1 MGTIE
6 TVSLIAV
13 GDEASGLTSNSAA
26 QAPVPFVERGSVNAS
41 DSDCETNQV
50 NLSHL
55 VDTPPCRESVNLCSL
70 RALTCLTQ
78 MVGIM
83 AHVKKAIAAFGAV
96 ALVSIGVLSGCSSD
110 DAAPVEEPAVEEPAV
125 EEPAPVAQAESL
137 APGNSVAW
145 APGQDAVTILVGQFI
160 DITVGDPLATTVSS
174 SDPSTLKPFP
184 GKQDEDK
191 VFYPAAKG
199 INPGAATLTVTLPD
213 GTSSDIAVTVNGR

>member
-1 MGTIE
+1 MGRCAQRC
-6 TVSLIAV
+6 TVVQMKKALAAV
-13 GDEASGLTSNSAA
+13 GAA
-26 QAPVPFVERGSVNAS
+26 
-41 DSDCETNQV
+41 
-50 NLSHL
+50 
-55 VDTPPCRESVNLCSL
+55 
-70 RALTCLTQ
+70 AL
-78 MVGIM
+78 I
-83 AHVKKAIAAFGAV
+83 
-96 ALVSIGVLSGCSSD
+96 SIGVLSGCSSD

>member
-1 MGTIE
+1 
-6 TVSLIAV
+6 
-13 GDEASGLTSNSAA
+13 
-26 QAPVPFVERGSVNAS
+26 
-41 DSDCETNQV
+41 
-50 NLSHL
+50 
-55 VDTPPCRESVNLCSL
+55 
-70 RALTCLTQ
+70 
-78 MVGIM
+78 MVGFM

-96 ALVSIGVLSGCSSD
+96 ALMSIGVLSGCSSD
-110 DAAPVEEPAVEEPAV
+110 DAAPVEEPAVEEPAVEEPAV

-174 SDPSTLKPFP
+174 SDPNTLKPFP
-184 GKQDEDK
+184 GKQDGDK
-191 VFYPAAKG
+191 IFYPAAKG

>member
-1 MGTIE
+1 
-6 TVSLIAV
+6 
-13 GDEASGLTSNSAA
+13 
-26 QAPVPFVERGSVNAS
+26 
-41 DSDCETNQV
+41 
-50 NLSHL
+50 
-55 VDTPPCRESVNLCSL
+55 
-70 RALTCLTQ
+70 

-96 ALVSIGVLSGCSSD
+96 ALMSIGVLSGCSSD
-110 DAAPVEEPAVEEPAV
+110 DAAPVEEPAVEEPAVEEPAV

-191 VFYPAAKG
+191 IFYPAAKG

>member
-1 MGTIE
+1 
-6 TVSLIAV
+6 
-13 GDEASGLTSNSAA
+13 
-26 QAPVPFVERGSVNAS
+26 
-41 DSDCETNQV
+41 
-50 NLSHL
+50 
-55 VDTPPCRESVNLCSL
+55 
-70 RALTCLTQ
+70 

-83 AHVKKAIAAFGAV
+83 AHVKRAIAAFGAV
-96 ALVSIGVLSGCSSD
+96 ALMSIGVLSGCSSD

-125 EEPAPVAQAESL
+125 EEPAVEEPALVAQAESL

-184 GKQDEDK
+184 GKQDEEK

>member
-1 MGTIE
+1 
-6 TVSLIAV
+6 
-13 GDEASGLTSNSAA
+13 
-26 QAPVPFVERGSVNAS
+26 
-41 DSDCETNQV
+41 
-50 NLSHL
+50 
-55 VDTPPCRESVNLCSL
+55 
-70 RALTCLTQ
+70 
-78 MVGIM
+78 M

-96 ALVSIGVLSGCSSD
+96 ALMSIGVLSGCSSD

-125 EEPAPVAQAESL
+125 EEPAVEEPAPIAQAESL

-174 SDPSTLKPFP
+174 SDPSTVKPFP

-191 VFYPAAKG
+191 IFYPAAKG

>member
-1 MGTIE
+1 
-6 TVSLIAV
+6 
-13 GDEASGLTSNSAA
+13 
-26 QAPVPFVERGSVNAS
+26 
-41 DSDCETNQV
+41 
-50 NLSHL
+50 
-55 VDTPPCRESVNLCSL
+55 
-70 RALTCLTQ
+70 
-78 MVGIM
+78 M

-96 ALVSIGVLSGCSSD
+96 ALMSIGVLSGCSSD
-110 DAAPVEEPAVEEPAV
+110 DAAPVEEPAVEEPAVEEPAV

>member
-1 MGTIE
+1 M
-6 TVSLIAV
+6 
-13 GDEASGLTSNSAA
+13 
-26 QAPVPFVERGSVNAS
+26 
-41 DSDCETNQV
+41 
-50 NLSHL
+50 
-55 VDTPPCRESVNLCSL
+55 
-70 RALTCLTQ
+70 RALTVPTR

-83 AHVKKAIAAFGAV
+83 THVKKAIAAFGAV
-96 ALVSIGVLSGCSSD
+96 ALMSIGLLSGCSSD
-110 DAAPVEEPAVEEPAV
+110 DAAPVEEPAVEEPAVEEPAVEEPAVEEPAV

-174 SDPSTLKPFP
+174 SDPRTLKPFP
-184 GKQDEDK
+184 GKQDEGK

>member
-1 MGTIE
+1 M
-6 TVSLIAV
+6 
-13 GDEASGLTSNSAA
+13 
-26 QAPVPFVERGSVNAS
+26 
-41 DSDCETNQV
+41 
-50 NLSHL
+50 
-55 VDTPPCRESVNLCSL
+55 CSI
-70 RALTCLTQ
+70 RALTCPTR

-96 ALVSIGVLSGCSSD
+96 ALMSIGVLSGCSSD
-110 DAAPVEEPAVEEPAV
+110 DAAPVEEPAVEEPAVEEPAVEEPAV

>member
-1 MGTIE
+1 M
-6 TVSLIAV
+6 
-13 GDEASGLTSNSAA
+13 
-26 QAPVPFVERGSVNAS
+26 
-41 DSDCETNQV
+41 
-50 NLSHL
+50 
-55 VDTPPCRESVNLCSL
+55 CSI
-70 RALTCLTQ
+70 RALPCPTR

-96 ALVSIGVLSGCSSD
+96 ALMSIGVLSGCSSD

-125 EEPAPVAQAESL
+125 EEPAVEEPALVAQAESL

-184 GKQDEDK
+184 GKQDEEK

>member
-1 MGTIE
+1 
-6 TVSLIAV
+6 
-13 GDEASGLTSNSAA
+13 
-26 QAPVPFVERGSVNAS
+26 
-41 DSDCETNQV
+41 
-50 NLSHL
+50 
-55 VDTPPCRESVNLCSL
+55 
-70 RALTCLTQ
+70 
-78 MVGIM
+78 M
-83 AHVKKAIAAFGAV
+83 AHVKKAIAAVGAV
-96 ALVSIGVLSGCSSD
+96 TLMSIGVLSGCSSD
-110 DAAPVEEPAVEEPAV
+110 DAAPVEEPAVEEPAVEEPAVEEPAV

>member
-1 MGTIE
+1 
-6 TVSLIAV
+6 
-13 GDEASGLTSNSAA
+13 
-26 QAPVPFVERGSVNAS
+26 
-41 DSDCETNQV
+41 
-50 NLSHL
+50 
-55 VDTPPCRESVNLCSL
+55 
-70 RALTCLTQ
+70 

-96 ALVSIGVLSGCSSD
+96 ALMSIGVLSGCSSD
-110 DAAPVEEPAVEEPAV
+110 DAAPVEEPAVEEPAVEEPAVEEPAV

>member
-1 MGTIE
+1 MQQTRLE
-6 TVSLIAV
+6 THHA
-13 GDEASGLTSNSAA
+13 
-26 QAPVPFVERGSVNAS
+26 
-41 DSDCETNQV
+41 

-55 VDTPPCRESVNLCSL
+55 VETRPCRESMDVPLCGATGPT
-70 RALTCLTQ
+70 RT
-78 MVGIM
+78 VEIM
-83 AHVKKAIAAFGAV
+83 THVKKAIAAFGAV
-96 ALVSIGVLSGCSSD
+96 ALMSIGLFSGCSSD
-110 DAAPVEEPAVEEPAV
+110 DAAPVEEPAVEEPAVEEPAVEEPAVEEPAV

-174 SDPSTLKPFP
+174 SDPRTLKPFP
-184 GKQDEDK
+184 GKQDEGK

>member
-1 MGTIE
+1 
-6 TVSLIAV
+6 
-13 GDEASGLTSNSAA
+13 
-26 QAPVPFVERGSVNAS
+26 
-41 DSDCETNQV
+41 
-50 NLSHL
+50 
-55 VDTPPCRESVNLCSL
+55 
-70 RALTCLTQ
+70 
-78 MVGIM
+78 M
-83 AHVKKAIAAFGAV
+83 AHVKRAIAAFGAV
-96 ALVSIGVLSGCSSD
+96 ALMSIGVLSGCSSA
-110 DAAPVEEPAVEEPAV
+110 DAAPVEEPAVEEPAVEEPAV

-184 GKQDEDK
+184 GKQDEEK
-191 VFYPAAKG
+191 IFYPAAKG

>member
-1 MGTIE
+1 ME
-6 TVSLIAV
+6 M
-13 GDEASGLTSNSAA
+13 
-26 QAPVPFVERGSVNAS
+26 
-41 DSDCETNQV
+41 
-50 NLSHL
+50 
-55 VDTPPCRESVNLCSL
+55 CSI
-70 RALTCLTQ
+70 RALPCPTR

-83 AHVKKAIAAFGAV
+83 AHVKRAIAAFGAV
-96 ALVSIGVLSGCSSD
+96 ALMSIGVLSGCSSD

-125 EEPAPVAQAESL
+125 EEPAVEEPALVAQAESL

-184 GKQDEDK
+184 GKQDEEK

>member
-1 MGTIE
+1 M
-6 TVSLIAV
+6 
-13 GDEASGLTSNSAA
+13 
-26 QAPVPFVERGSVNAS
+26 
-41 DSDCETNQV
+41 
-50 NLSHL
+50 
-55 VDTPPCRESVNLCSL
+55 CSI
-70 RALTCLTQ
+70 RALPCPTR

-83 AHVKKAIAAFGAV
+83 AHVKRAIAAFGAV
-96 ALVSIGVLSGCSSD
+96 ALMSIGVLSGCSSD

-125 EEPAPVAQAESL
+125 EEPAVEEPALVAQAESL

-184 GKQDEDK
+184 GKQDEEK
-191 VFYPAAKG
+191 IFYPAAKG

>member
-1 MGTIE
+1 M
-6 TVSLIAV
+6 
-13 GDEASGLTSNSAA
+13 
-26 QAPVPFVERGSVNAS
+26 
-41 DSDCETNQV
+41 
-50 NLSHL
+50 
-55 VDTPPCRESVNLCSL
+55 CSI
-70 RALTCLTQ
+70 RALPCPTR

-96 ALVSIGVLSGCSSD
+96 ALMSIGVLSGCSSD

-125 EEPAPVAQAESL
+125 EEPAVEEPALVAQAESL

-184 GKQDEDK
+184 GKQDEEK
-191 VFYPAAKG
+191 IFYPAAKG

>member
-1 MGTIE
+1 
-6 TVSLIAV
+6 
-13 GDEASGLTSNSAA
+13 
-26 QAPVPFVERGSVNAS
+26 
-41 DSDCETNQV
+41 
-50 NLSHL
+50 
-55 VDTPPCRESVNLCSL
+55 
-70 RALTCLTQ
+70 
-78 MVGIM
+78 M

-96 ALVSIGVLSGCSSD
+96 ALMSIGVLSGCSSD

-125 EEPAPVAQAESL
+125 KEPAVEEPALVAQAESL

-184 GKQDEDK
+184 GKQDEEK
-191 VFYPAAKG
+191 IFYPAAKG

>member
-1 MGTIE
+1 MCSIWA
-6 TVSLIAV
+6 L
-13 GDEASGLTSNSAA
+13 
-26 QAPVPFVERGSVNAS
+26 
-41 DSDCETNQV
+41 
-50 NLSHL
+50 
-55 VDTPPCRESVNLCSL
+55 PCPAR
-70 RALTCLTQ
+70 

-96 ALVSIGVLSGCSSD
+96 ALMSIGVLSGCSSD
-110 DAAPVEEPAVEEPAV
+110 DAAPVEEPAVEEPAVEEPAV

-184 GKQDEDK
+184 GKQDEEK
-191 VFYPAAKG
+191 IFYPAAKG

>member
-1 MGTIE
+1 
-6 TVSLIAV
+6 
-13 GDEASGLTSNSAA
+13 
-26 QAPVPFVERGSVNAS
+26 
-41 DSDCETNQV
+41 
-50 NLSHL
+50 
-55 VDTPPCRESVNLCSL
+55 
-70 RALTCLTQ
+70 
-78 MVGIM
+78 M
-83 AHVKKAIAAFGAV
+83 AHVKRAIAAFGAV
-96 ALVSIGVLSGCSSD
+96 ALMSIGVLSGCSSD

-125 EEPAPVAQAESL
+125 EEPAVEEPAVEEPAVEEPAVEEPALVAQAESL

-184 GKQDEDK
+184 GKQDEEK
-191 VFYPAAKG
+191 IFYPAAKG

>member
-1 MGTIE
+1 MRQ
-6 TVSLIAV
+6 TVTVRHIMRICLISLK
-13 GDEASGLTSNSAA
+13 
-26 QAPVPFVERGSVNAS
+26 P
-41 DSDCETNQV
+41 
-50 NLSHL
+50 
-55 VDTPPCRESVNLCSL
+55 PPCRERFEVCSI
-70 RALTCLTQ
+70 RALTCLKQ

-83 AHVKKAIAAFGAV
+83 AHMKKAIATFGAV

-110 DAAPVEEPAVEEPAV
+110 DAAPVEEPAVEEPAVEEPAVEEPAV

>member
-1 MGTIE
+1 
-6 TVSLIAV
+6 
-13 GDEASGLTSNSAA
+13 
-26 QAPVPFVERGSVNAS
+26 
-41 DSDCETNQV
+41 
-50 NLSHL
+50 
-55 VDTPPCRESVNLCSL
+55 
-70 RALTCLTQ
+70 

-96 ALVSIGVLSGCSSD
+96 ALMSIGVLSGCSSD
-110 DAAPVEEPAVEEPAV
+110 DAAPVEEPAVEEPAVEEPAV

>member
-1 MGTIE
+1 
-6 TVSLIAV
+6 
-13 GDEASGLTSNSAA
+13 
-26 QAPVPFVERGSVNAS
+26 
-41 DSDCETNQV
+41 
-50 NLSHL
+50 
-55 VDTPPCRESVNLCSL
+55 
-70 RALTCLTQ
+70 
-78 MVGIM
+78 M
-83 AHVKKAIAAFGAV
+83 AHVKRAIAAFGAV
-96 ALVSIGVLSGCSSD
+96 ALMSIGVLSGCSSD

-125 EEPAPVAQAESL
+125 EEPAVEEPALVAQAESL

-184 GKQDEDK
+184 GKQDEEK
-191 VFYPAAKG
+191 IFYPAAKG

>member
-1 MGTIE
+1 M
-6 TVSLIAV
+6 
-13 GDEASGLTSNSAA
+13 
-26 QAPVPFVERGSVNAS
+26 
-41 DSDCETNQV
+41 
-50 NLSHL
+50 
-55 VDTPPCRESVNLCSL
+55 CSI
-70 RALTCLTQ
+70 RALPCPTR

-83 AHVKKAIAAFGAV
+83 AHVKRAIAAFGAV
-96 ALVSIGVLSGCSSD
+96 ALMSIGVLSGCSSD
-110 DAAPVEEPAVEEPAV
+110 DAAPVEEPAVEEPAVEEPAV

-184 GKQDEDK
+184 GKQDEEK
-191 VFYPAAKG
+191 IFYPAAKG

>member
-1 MGTIE
+1 
-6 TVSLIAV
+6 
-13 GDEASGLTSNSAA
+13 
-26 QAPVPFVERGSVNAS
+26 
-41 DSDCETNQV
+41 
-50 NLSHL
+50 
-55 VDTPPCRESVNLCSL
+55 
-70 RALTCLTQ
+70 

-96 ALVSIGVLSGCSSD
+96 ALMSIGVLSGCSSD

-125 EEPAPVAQAESL
+125 EEPAVEEPALVAQAESL

-184 GKQDEDK
+184 GKQDEEK
-191 VFYPAAKG
+191 IFYPAAKG

>member
-1 MGTIE
+1 
-6 TVSLIAV
+6 
-13 GDEASGLTSNSAA
+13 
-26 QAPVPFVERGSVNAS
+26 
-41 DSDCETNQV
+41 
-50 NLSHL
+50 
-55 VDTPPCRESVNLCSL
+55 
-70 RALTCLTQ
+70 
-78 MVGIM
+78 M

-96 ALVSIGVLSGCSSD
+96 ALMSIGVLSGCSSD

-125 EEPAPVAQAESL
+125 EEPAVEEPALVAQAESL

-184 GKQDEDK
+184 GKQDEEK
-191 VFYPAAKG
+191 IFYPAAKG

>member
-1 MGTIE
+1 
-6 TVSLIAV
+6 
-13 GDEASGLTSNSAA
+13 
-26 QAPVPFVERGSVNAS
+26 
-41 DSDCETNQV
+41 
-50 NLSHL
+50 
-55 VDTPPCRESVNLCSL
+55 
-70 RALTCLTQ
+70 

-96 ALVSIGVLSGCSSD
+96 ALMSIGVLSGCSSD

-125 EEPAPVAQAESL
+125 KEPAVEEPALVAQAESL

-184 GKQDEDK
+184 GKQDEEK
-191 VFYPAAKG
+191 IFYPAAKG

>member
-1 MGTIE
+1 
-6 TVSLIAV
+6 
-13 GDEASGLTSNSAA
+13 
-26 QAPVPFVERGSVNAS
+26 
-41 DSDCETNQV
+41 
-50 NLSHL
+50 
-55 VDTPPCRESVNLCSL
+55 
-70 RALTCLTQ
+70 
-78 MVGIM
+78 MVGFM

-96 ALVSIGVLSGCSSD
+96 ALMSIGVLSGCSSD
-110 DAAPVEEPAVEEPAV
+110 DAAPVEEPAVEEPAVEEPAV

-174 SDPSTLKPFP
+174 SDPSTVKPFP

-191 VFYPAAKG
+191 IFYPAAKG

>member
-1 MGTIE
+1 
-6 TVSLIAV
+6 
-13 GDEASGLTSNSAA
+13 
-26 QAPVPFVERGSVNAS
+26 
-41 DSDCETNQV
+41 
-50 NLSHL
+50 
-55 VDTPPCRESVNLCSL
+55 
-70 RALTCLTQ
+70 

-83 AHVKKAIAAFGAV
+83 AHVKRAIAAFGAV
-96 ALVSIGVLSGCSSD
+96 ALMSIGVLSGCSSD

-125 EEPAPVAQAESL
+125 EEPAVEEPALVAQAESL

-184 GKQDEDK
+184 GKQDEEK
-191 VFYPAAKG
+191 IFYPAAKG

>member
-1 MGTIE
+1 
-6 TVSLIAV
+6 
-13 GDEASGLTSNSAA
+13 
-26 QAPVPFVERGSVNAS
+26 
-41 DSDCETNQV
+41 
-50 NLSHL
+50 
-55 VDTPPCRESVNLCSL
+55 
-70 RALTCLTQ
+70 
-78 MVGIM
+78 MVGFM

-96 ALVSIGVLSGCSSD
+96 ALMSIGVLSGCSSD
-110 DAAPVEEPAVEEPAV
+110 DAAPVEEPAVEEPAD
-125 EEPAPVAQAESL
+125 EEPAPIAQAESL

-174 SDPSTLKPFP
+174 SDPRTLKPFP
-184 GKQDEDK
+184 GKQDEGK